1 MQTES
6 NILKLEDYRKI
17 KKKTKKRKYK
27 SNWGKMY
34 VALYKHPYSNC
45 IQGWGKSK
53 KEFLDTCVSMTKQ
66 LLDQKRPEYF
76 FDCFQVKKNE
86 LKKFRVR
93 SVIDYGIKKQKQKLK
108 QKEKK

>member
-6 NILKLEDYRKI
+6 NVLKLEDYRKI
-17 KKKTKKRKYK
+17 KKKTKKIKYK

-45 IQGWGKSK
+45 VQGWGKSK
-53 KEFLDTCVSMTKQ
+53 KEFLDNCVSITKQ
-66 LLDQKRPEYF
+66 LLNERRPEYF
-76 FDCFQVKKNE
+76 FDCFEIDKKKVKR
-86 LKKFRVR
+86 FDYI
-93 SVIDYGIKKQKQKLK
+93 SVSNYALKKQKQKLK

>member
-6 NILKLEDYRKI
+6 NVLKLEDYRKI

-27 SNWGKMY
+27 ANWGKMY
-34 VALYKHPYSNC
+34 VALYKQKSRC

-66 LLDQKRPEYF
+66 LLDEKRPEYF
-76 FDCFQVKKNE
+76 FDCIKVNKKQ
-86 LKKFRVR
+86 LKKFDYI
-93 SVIDYGIKKQKQKLK
+93 SVQNYAIKKLK